1 MENSIGIIELKS
13 IAKGVEACDSALKSA
28 GVTLVTAQPICPGKY
43 EIILTGK
50 LADVQAAVDHVR
62 ERCNG
67 DIIDS
72 VKLGRVSESVVKAML
87 GAETGE
93 RKGAVGIIET
103 YSAASAI
110 MAADT
115 AVKASNV
122 SIIELRLSRGMGG
135 KGYVML
141 SGHVADVTAAV
152 EAGSRYA
159 AEQGLLTGNTVIAAP
174 HDELWQYM

>member
-13 IAKGVEACDSALKSA
+13 IAKGVEACDAALKSA

-43 EIILTGK
+43 EIILTGQ

-62 ERCNG
+62 ARSEEN
-67 DIIDS
+67 IIDS
-72 VKLGRVSESVVKAML
+72 VKLGRISESVVKAL
-87 GAETGE
+87 FGAETGE

-115 AVKASNV
+115 AVKAANV
-122 SIIELRLSRGMGG
+122 TIIELRLSRGMGG

-141 SGHVADVTAAV
+141 TGNVSDVTAAV

-159 AEQGLLTGNTVIAAP
+159 TEQGLLTGNTVIASP
-174 HDELWQYM
+174 HEELWQYL

>member
-28 GVTLVTAQPICPGKY
+28 GVRLITAQPICPGKY
-43 EIILTGK
+43 EIILTGQ

-62 ERCNG
+62 ERSGSN
-67 DIIDS
+67 IIDS
-72 VKLGRVSESVVKAML
+72 VKLGRISESVVKAL
-87 GAETGE
+87 FGAETGE
-93 RKGAVGIIET
+93 RSGSVGIIET

-115 AVKASNV
+115 AVKAANV
-122 SIIELRLSRGMGG
+122 TIIELRLSRGMGG

-141 SGHVADVTAAV
+141 TGDVGDVTAAV

-159 AEQGLLTGNTVIAAP
+159 MEQGLLTGNTVIPAP
-174 HDELWQYM
+174 HEELWQYM

>member
-1 MENSIGIIELKS
+1 MEKSIGIIELKS
-13 IAKGVEACDSALKSA
+13 IAKGVEACDAALKSA

-43 EIILTGK
+43 EMILTGK

-72 VKLGRVSESVVKAML
+72 VKLGRVAESVVKAML

-93 RKGAVGIIET
+93 RRGAVGIIET

-115 AVKASNV
+115 AVKAANV

-135 KGYVML
+135 KGYAMIT
-141 SGHVADVTAAV
+141 GNVADVTAAV

-174 HDELWQYM
+174 HEELWQYM

>member
-28 GVTLVTAQPICPGKY
+28 GVKLITAQPICPGKY

-62 ERCNG
+62 EFSGEN
-67 DIIDS
+67 IIDS
-72 VKLGRVSESVVKAML
+72 VKLGRISESVVKAL
-87 GAETGE
+87 FGAETGNRE
-93 RKGAVGIIET
+93 GAVGIIET

-115 AVKASNV
+115 AVKAANV
-122 SIIELRLSRGMGG
+122 SIVELRLSRGMGG
-135 KGYVML
+135 KGYVMIT
-141 SGHVADVTAAV
+141 GNVADVTAAV
-152 EAGSRYA
+152 ESGSRYA
-159 AEQGLLTGNTVIAAP
+159 QEQGLLTGNTVIAAP
-174 HDELWQYM
+174 HEELWQYM